1 MPFFY
6 SNLLSSSYSNSS
18 QSSSTHT
25 NLNFQ
30 RFVSRWF
37 ITIMTVNRS
46 SANWCMLHFRNKFKK
61 KRTMCKSLPLC
72 PGSFC
77 SEIQML
83 NSCIELKGPCAWSEL
98 IGDCCQ
104 VDWFP
109 FGRSEWLHLPIVKAN
124 KWWDTPPVSSRSPA
138 CFPFYMPQ
146 RWLCLLLCGFANHA
160 LWQVFFFPPTPF
172 PRIITRES
180 RETASSECWRPM
192 VAYLTVTKTAV
203 VPIYA
208 FNFKKS

>member
-1 MPFFY
+1 
-6 SNLLSSSYSNSS
+6 
-18 QSSSTHT
+18 
-25 NLNFQ
+25 
-30 RFVSRWF
+30 
-37 ITIMTVNRS
+37 
-46 SANWCMLHFRNKFKK
+46 
-61 KRTMCKSLPLC
+61 MCKSLPLC

-138 CFPFYMPQ
+138 CFPSYMPQ

-160 LWQVFFFPPTPF
+160 LWQVFFFFRQHHF
-172 PRIITRES
+172 PVHYQRIPGNSIKWMLE
-180 RETASSECWRPM
+180 
-192 VAYLTVTKTAV
+192 AYGCLPDSNENSCCTY
-203 VPIYA
+203 IC
-208 FNFKKS
+208 F